1 MRRKLGA
8 VAALA
13 AALMFSG
20 AAQAKN
26 ILDTAADAGTFT
38 IFLAAIKMAGLTET
52 LSQPGPITVFMPTD
66 DAFAKLPRP
75 MLEGLLKGE
84 NRDKTRA
91 ILTYHLVLGKV
102 TSREVL
108 GKRLEAATAQGGS
121 VLIDATRGITVDTA
135 KVIKADIIADN
146 GYFHVI
152 DTVMMPK

>member
-1 MRRKLGA
+1 MRKFGA

-13 AALMFSG
+13 AALMFSA

-26 ILDTAADAGTFT
+26 ILETAADAGTFT
-38 IFLAAIKMAGLTET
+38 VFLAAVKMAGLNEI
-52 LSQPGPITVFMPTD
+52 LNSPGPVTVFMPTD

-84 NRDKTRA
+84 NREKTRK
-91 ILTYHLVLGKV
+91 ILTYHIVFGKV
-102 TSREVL
+102 TSRELL
-108 GKRLEAATAQGGS
+108 GKRLEAATVEGGS
-121 VLIDATRGITVDTA
+121 LLIDATRGITVDDA

-152 DTVMMPK
+152 DTVVMPK